1 MHHDSAGIN
10 VKRLCILLCAVLC
23 CVWSGVCFVKYRW
36 RREEEETRQMY
47 VMVEQIV
54 GKEIVSY
61 LLFSVCCFF
70 FLNVLVQSENMQSEN
85 SPMLFER

>member
-1 MHHDSAGIN
+1 
-10 VKRLCILLCAVLC
+10 
-23 CVWSGVCFVKYRW
+23 
-36 RREEEETRQMY
+36 MY

-61 LLFSVCCFF
+61 LLFSVCFF

-85 SPMLFER
+85 SPLLFNLNVLN